1 MFLIPKRKLNDG
13 RLISIIGFGGLMV
26 AGITQSYADR
36 VVEEAISAGVNFFDV
51 APTYG
56 DAEIKLGHSLSGKRD
71 KVLLSCKTTR
81 RDKQGSLF
89 ELTQSRK
96 RLKTDYF
103 DFYVL
108 HGIRDIKNDV
118 EPACSKDGVLM
129 TAIDAKKQGIV
140 ARIGFSAHTEES
152 AISALNAYDFD
163 FVVFPINI
171 FCFLSSNFGERII
184 RITEQKNI
192 DLIGIKSLALG
203 KWQDSAMKQKYP
215 NCWYQPIEN
224 TGIAKIALSWA
235 LNQNVVSLIPP
246 ADIKMFRCALDL
258 VECAL
263 TSKPMEDD
271 IERVK
276 ELLQDIVPIF
286 P

>member
-1 MFLIPKRKLNDG
+1 MA
-13 RLISIIGFGGLMV
+13 S
-26 AGITQSYADR
+26 GITQNQVDR
-36 VVEEAISAGVNFFDV
+36 AVDEAISAGVNFFDV

-56 DAEIKLGHSLSGKRD
+56 DAEVKLGNSLSGRRSN
-71 KVLLSCKTTR
+71 VLLSCKTTQ
-81 RDKQGSLF
+81 RDKQSSLF
-89 ELTQSRK
+89 ELIQSRK

-103 DFYVL
+103 DFYVI

-129 TAIDAKKQGIV
+129 TAIEAKKQGII

-152 AISALNAYDFD
+152 AISALDAYDFD
-163 FVVFPINI
+163 FVIFPINI
-171 FCFLSSNFGERII
+171 FCFLSSNFGGRII

-203 KWQDSAMKQKYP
+203 KWQDNTMKQKYP

-224 TGIAKIALSWA
+224 TRIAKIAISWA
-235 LNQNVVSLIPP
+235 LSQNIVSFIPP
-246 ADIKMFRCALDL
+246 ADIHLFETVLQLISDS
-258 VECAL
+258 VEFTPQHL
-263 TSKPMEDD
+263 
-271 IERVK
+271 K
-276 ELLQDIVPIF
+276 EIKNLLPEITPIF

>member
-1 MFLIPKRKLNDG
+1 MRLIPKRKLSDG
-13 RLISIIGFGGLMV
+13 GLISVIGFGGLM
-26 AGITQSYADR
+26 ASGITQNQVDR
-36 VVEEAISAGVNFFDV
+36 AVDEAISAGVNFFDV

-56 DAEIKLGHSLSGKRD
+56 DAEVKLGNSLSGRRSN
-71 KVLLSCKTTR
+71 VLLSCKTTR

-89 ELTQSRK
+89 ELIQSRK
-96 RLKTDYF
+96 RLRTDYF
-103 DFYVL
+103 DFYVI

-129 TAIDAKKQGIV
+129 TAIEAKKQGII

-152 AISALNAYDFD
+152 AISALDAYDFD
-163 FVVFPINI
+163 FVIFPINI
-171 FCFLSSNFGERII
+171 FCFLSSNFGGKII

-203 KWQDSAMKQKYP
+203 KWQDNTMKQKYP

-224 TGIAKIALSWA
+224 TRIAKIAISWA
-235 LNQNVVSLIPP
+235 LSQNIVSFIPP
-246 ADIKMFRCALDL
+246 ADIHLFETVLQLISDS
-258 VECAL
+258 VEFTPQHL
-263 TSKPMEDD
+263 
-271 IERVK
+271 K
-276 ELLQDIVPIF
+276 EIKNLLPEITPIF

>member
-1 MFLIPKRKLNDG
+1 MRLIPKRKLSDG
-13 RLISIIGFGGLMV
+13 GLISVIGFGGLM
-26 AGITQSYADR
+26 ASGITQNQVDR
-36 VVEEAISAGVNFFDV
+36 VVDEAISAGVNFFDV

-56 DAEIKLGHSLSGKRD
+56 DAEIKLGNSLSGRRNN
-71 KVLLSCKTTR
+71 VLLSCKTTR

-89 ELTQSRK
+89 ELIQSRK

-103 DFYVL
+103 DFYVI

-129 TAIDAKKQGIV
+129 TAIEAKKQGIV

-152 AISALNAYDFD
+152 AISALDAYDFD
-163 FVVFPINI
+163 FVIFPINI
-171 FCFLSSNFGERII
+171 FCFLSSNFGGRII

-203 KWQDSAMKQKYP
+203 KWQDNTMKQKYP

-224 TGIAKIALSWA
+224 TRIARIAISWA
-235 LNQNVVSLIPP
+235 ISQNIVSFIPP
-246 ADIKMFRCALDL
+246 ADIHLFETALQLISDS
-258 VECAL
+258 VEFTPRHL
-263 TSKPMEDD
+263 
-271 IERVK
+271 K
-276 ELLQDIVPIF
+276 EIKNLLPEITPIF

>member
-1 MFLIPKRKLNDG
+1 MRLIPKRKLSDG
-13 RLISIIGFGGLMV
+13 GLISVIGFGGLM
-26 AGITQSYADR
+26 ASGITQNQVDR
-36 VVEEAISAGVNFFDV
+36 AVDEAISAGVNFFDV

-56 DAEIKLGHSLSGKRD
+56 DAEIKLGNSLSGRRSN
-71 KVLLSCKTTR
+71 VLLSCKTTQ
-81 RDKQGSLF
+81 RDKQSSLF
-89 ELTQSRK
+89 ELIQSRK

-103 DFYVL
+103 DFYVI

-129 TAIDAKKQGIV
+129 TAIEAKKQGII

-152 AISALNAYDFD
+152 AISALDAYDFD
-163 FVVFPINI
+163 FVIFPINI
-171 FCFLSSNFGERII
+171 FCFLSSNFGGKII

-203 KWQDSAMKQKYP
+203 KWQDNTMKQKYP

-224 TGIAKIALSWA
+224 TRIAKIAISWA
-235 LNQNVVSLIPP
+235 LSQNIVSFIPP
-246 ADIKMFRCALDL
+246 ADIHLFETVLQLISDS
-258 VECAL
+258 VEFTPQHL
-263 TSKPMEDD
+263 
-271 IERVK
+271 K
-276 ELLQDIVPIF
+276 EIKNLLPEITPIF

>member
-1 MFLIPKRKLNDG
+1 MRLIPKRKLSDG
-13 RLISIIGFGGLMV
+13 GLISVIGFGGLM
-26 AGITQSYADR
+26 ASGITQNQVDR
-36 VVEEAISAGVNFFDV
+36 AVDEAISAGVNFFDV

-56 DAEIKLGHSLSGKRD
+56 DAEVKLGNSLSGRRSN
-71 KVLLSCKTTR
+71 VLLSCKTTR

-89 ELTQSRK
+89 ELIQSRK
-96 RLKTDYF
+96 RLRTDYF
-103 DFYVL
+103 DFYVI

-129 TAIDAKKQGIV
+129 TAIEAKKQGIV

-152 AISALNAYDFD
+152 AISALDAYDFD
-163 FVVFPINI
+163 FVIFPINI
-171 FCFLSSNFGERII
+171 FCFLSSNFGGKII

-203 KWQDSAMKQKYP
+203 KWQDNTMKQKYP

-224 TGIAKIALSWA
+224 TRIAKIAISWA
-235 LNQNVVSLIPP
+235 LSQNIVSFIPP
-246 ADIKMFRCALDL
+246 ADIHLFETVLQLISDS
-258 VECAL
+258 VEFTPQHL
-263 TSKPMEDD
+263 
-271 IERVK
+271 K
-276 ELLQDIVPIF
+276 EIKNLLPEITPIF

>member
-1 MFLIPKRKLNDG
+1 MRLIPKRKLSDG
-13 RLISIIGFGGLMV
+13 GLISVIGFGGLM
-26 AGITQSYADR
+26 ASGITQNQVDR
-36 VVEEAISAGVNFFDV
+36 VVDEAISAGVNFFDV

-56 DAEIKLGHSLSGKRD
+56 DAEIKLGNSLSGRRNN
-71 KVLLSCKTTR
+71 VLLSCKTTR

-89 ELTQSRK
+89 ELIQSRK

-103 DFYVL
+103 DFYVI

-129 TAIDAKKQGIV
+129 TAIEAKKQGIV

-152 AISALNAYDFD
+152 AISALDAYDFD
-163 FVVFPINI
+163 FVIFPINI
-171 FCFLSSNFGERII
+171 FCFLSSNFGGKII

-203 KWQDSAMKQKYP
+203 KWQDNTMKQKYP

-224 TGIAKIALSWA
+224 TRIARIAISWA
-235 LNQNVVSLIPP
+235 ISQNIVSFIPP
-246 ADIKMFRCALDL
+246 ADIHLFETALQLISDS
-258 VECAL
+258 VEFTPRHL
-263 TSKPMEDD
+263 
-271 IERVK
+271 K
-276 ELLQDIVPIF
+276 EIKNLLPEITPIF

>member
-1 MFLIPKRKLNDG
+1 MRLIPKRKLSDG
-13 RLISIIGFGGLMV
+13 GLISVIGFGGLM
-26 AGITQSYADR
+26 ASGITQNQVDR
-36 VVEEAISAGVNFFDV
+36 VVDEAISAGVNFFDV

-56 DAEIKLGHSLSGKRD
+56 DAEIKLGNSLSGRRNN
-71 KVLLSCKTTR
+71 VLLSCKTTR

-89 ELTQSRK
+89 ELIQSRK

-103 DFYVL
+103 DFYVI

-129 TAIDAKKQGIV
+129 TAIEAKKQGIV

-152 AISALNAYDFD
+152 AISALDAYDFD
-163 FVVFPINI
+163 FVIFPINI
-171 FCFLSSNFGERII
+171 FCFLSSNFGGRII

-203 KWQDSAMKQKYP
+203 KWQDNTMKQKYP

-224 TGIAKIALSWA
+224 TRIAKIAISWA
-235 LNQNVVSLIPP
+235 LSQNIVSFIPP
-246 ADIKMFRCALDL
+246 ADIHLFETVLQLISDS
-258 VECAL
+258 VEFTPQHL
-263 TSKPMEDD
+263 
-271 IERVK
+271 K
-276 ELLQDIVPIF
+276 EIKNLLPEITPIF

>member
-1 MFLIPKRKLNDG
+1 MRLIPKRKLSDG
-13 RLISIIGFGGLMV
+13 GLISVIGFGGLM
-26 AGITQSYADR
+26 ASGITQNQVDR
-36 VVEEAISAGVNFFDV
+36 AVDEAISAGVNFFDV

-56 DAEIKLGHSLSGKRD
+56 DAEVKLGNSLSGRRSN
-71 KVLLSCKTTR
+71 VLLSCKTTQ
-81 RDKQGSLF
+81 RDKQSSLF
-89 ELTQSRK
+89 ELIQSRK

-103 DFYVL
+103 DFYVI

-129 TAIDAKKQGIV
+129 TAIEAKKQGIV

-152 AISALNAYDFD
+152 AISALDAYDFD
-163 FVVFPINI
+163 FVIFPINI
-171 FCFLSSNFGERII
+171 FCFLSSNFGGKII

-203 KWQDSAMKQKYP
+203 KWQDNTMKQKYP

-224 TGIAKIALSWA
+224 TRIAKIAISWA
-235 LNQNVVSLIPP
+235 LSQNIVSFIPP
-246 ADIKMFRCALDL
+246 ADIHLFETVLQLISDS
-258 VECAL
+258 VEFTPQHL
-263 TSKPMEDD
+263 
-271 IERVK
+271 K
-276 ELLQDIVPIF
+276 EIKNLLPEITPIF

>member
-1 MFLIPKRKLNDG
+1 MRLIPKRKLSDG
-13 RLISIIGFGGLMV
+13 GLISVIGFGGLM
-26 AGITQSYADR
+26 ASGITQNQVDR
-36 VVEEAISAGVNFFDV
+36 AVDEAISAGVNFFDV

-56 DAEIKLGHSLSGKRD
+56 DAEIKLGNSLSGRRNN
-71 KVLLSCKTTR
+71 VLLSCKTTR

-89 ELTQSRK
+89 ELIQSRK

-103 DFYVL
+103 DFYVI

-129 TAIDAKKQGIV
+129 TAIEAKKQGIV

-152 AISALNAYDFD
+152 AISALDAYDFD
-163 FVVFPINI
+163 FVIFPINI
-171 FCFLSSNFGERII
+171 FCFLSSNFGGRII

-203 KWQDSAMKQKYP
+203 KWQDNTMKQKYP

-224 TGIAKIALSWA
+224 TRIAKIAISWA
-235 LNQNVVSLIPP
+235 LSQNIVSFIPP
-246 ADIKMFRCALDL
+246 ADIHLFETVLQLISDS
-258 VECAL
+258 VEFTPQHL
-263 TSKPMEDD
+263 
-271 IERVK
+271 K
-276 ELLQDIVPIF
+276 EIKNLLPEITPIF